1 MSEVVVFQMWGPFR
15 ESLVSNHKFYV
26 EQSKL
31 RLLSRFSDI
40 EGEADRYAEKW
51 LEDRGHLFDPDRHSP
66 GEFEHQA
73 YEEGI
78 AHYGL
83 LNEMRD
89 TTRLSIIA
97 AMFHEWD
104 KQLRD
109 WLARELLH
117 VHTGAAATLAIWK
130 ANFSGIFDLLEC
142 LNWPVR
148 SRNFFS
154 SLDACRLIVNV
165 YKHGLGSSFDDLKA
179 RHPQFLKID
188 TGTTAE
194 NAWAAEY
201 ADHTDLIV
209 SDKNLDEFSTA
220 IIEFWNDVPE
230 NTFASA
236 IKSVPNWL
244 EKALKKA

>member
-15 ESLVSNHKFYV
+15 EELIAHHKFYV
-26 EQSKL
+26 EQSKS
-31 RLLSRFSDI
+31 RLLSQFSDI
-40 EGEADRYAEKW
+40 ESEADRYAEKW
-51 LEDRGHLFDPDRHSP
+51 LEDRAHLFDPDSHNP

-78 AHYGL
+78 AYYGL

-117 VHTGAAATLAIWK
+117 VHTGAAVTPAIWK
-130 ANFSGIFDLLEC
+130 ANFADIFDLLEC
-142 LNWPVR
+142 LNWPAKR
-148 SRNFFS
+148 RKIFD

-165 YKHGLGSSFDDLKA
+165 YKHGLGGSFYNLKA
-179 RHPQFLKID
+179 RHPQFLKVTSGD
-188 TGTTAE
+188 SAE
-194 NAWAAEY
+194 RAWAIEY

-209 SDKNLDEFSTA
+209 SDEDLDEFSAA
-220 IIEFWNDVPE
+220 IVEFWNDVPE
-230 NTFASA
+230 NTLASA
-236 IKSVPNWL
+236 IKSVPSWL
-244 EKALKKA
+244 EKL